1 MFVGHV
7 TYVLPLIIISGQFLT
22 FRGRQH
28 PPDISRVALL
38 FLLLDSRDI
47 REVGREDLRRGRG
60 QLGHGGAGVEGGG
73 GALLGLGGL
82 HQHLHLGYGDSLNM
96 E

>member
-7 TYVLPLIIISGQFLT
+7 THVLPLIIISGQFIT
-22 FRGRQH
+22 FRGRKH
-28 PPDISRVALL
+28 PPDISRVPLL
-38 FLLLDSRDI
+38 FLLLDRRNI

-60 QLGHGGAGVEGGG
+60 QFGHGGARVESGG

-82 HQHLHLGYGDSLNM
+82 HQHLHLGYGDSLNR

>member
-7 TYVLPLIIISGQFLT
+7 THVLPLIIISGQFIT
-22 FRGRQH
+22 FSGRKH

-38 FLLLDSRDI
+38 FLLLDRRNI
-47 REVGREDLRRGRG
+47 REVGREDLSRGRG
-60 QLGHGGAGVEGGG
+60 GFGHGGAGVEGG
-73 GALLGLGGL
+73 GLGGL
-82 HQHLHLGYGDSLNM
+82 HQHLHLGYGDSLNR